1 MIFTHDTTRLALL
14 AGLSLSYA
22 GVCLAPWLRARKRR
36 RAEKAATA
44 LAATALADTPVW
56 LVVYARQTGNAE
68 ELATQTAHR
77 LQLAGVAV
85 RLCALADVSAEDL
98 QQAERALFLVST
110 YGEGDAPDNAAAF
123 IGKLMTRT
131 LALPQLH
138 YGLLALGDSSY
149 SQYCGFGRAL
159 DTWLAGQGAS
169 PLFERIE
176 VDRSAG
182 AAIEHWFQSL
192 SHLAGT
198 SDAPDWSAPAF
209 DDWRLQARRLLNPG
223 SAGGAVYHLELA
235 PAMGSLPEWQSGD
248 LVRVADGAI
257 AAR

>member
-14 AGLSLSYA
+14 ATLSLSYA
-22 GVCLAPWLRARKRR
+22 GVCLAPWLRARAKRR
-36 RAEKAATA
+36 ASAAARAA
-44 LAATALADTPVW
+44 LANNPAW
-56 LVVYARQTGNAE
+56 LVAYASQTGNAE
-68 ELATQTAHR
+68 ELATQTAQS
-77 LQLAGVAV
+77 LQLAGISV
-85 RLCALADVSAEDL
+85 RLCALAELTAMDL

-123 IGKLMTRT
+123 IGKLMTGE